1 MTIVTYSAAQS
12 YSQCTHQERMRST
25 KTILRKRNM
34 RIATIALITSLS
46 VIAMQPASAFDGW
59 RLRDTQMPRLFIGH
73 RKEGLRVYDLKSK
86 AVVKVIEGTDRN
98 SSNGVTFASDLDLG
112 ISNNEDGT
120 ITPFRLSTLEAST
133 PIKLSHELDNS
144 HYDPATKRLI
154 VNVAAGKDG
163 TDLVVLDVPSF
174 KIAGT
179 IKVPTVKPEHADVD
193 GAGTMFLAGR
203 DTDAVYRI
211 DTRSMKLT
219 ATWPT
224 PGCAKTNSM
233 VYDHANKRIL
243 LGCRGSE
250 TTKPSL
256 AVMNA
261 ETGNIVHTSE
271 IGGGVDG
278 IAYDPR
284 TKRIFLS
291 CGVNAVINIFEQVSA
306 DSYRPIEALGT
317 QAGARTL
324 AYNPKT
330 EELYSVV
337 AEGSADFAKK
347 ITTSVAP
354 FYANTFFK
362 DTFKVLTYSR

>member
-1 MTIVTYSAAQS
+1 
-12 YSQCTHQERMRST
+12 
-25 KTILRKRNM
+25 M
-34 RIATIALITSLS
+34 RIATLALTTSL
-46 VIAMQPASAFDGW
+46 IAMSSAHAFDGW
-59 RLRDTQMPRLFIGH
+59 RLRDTQMLPSNGASWDYLHLDPDQPRLFIGN

-86 AVVKVIEGTDRN
+86 TVVKVIEGTDRN
-98 SSNGVTFASDLDLG
+98 SSNGVTFAADLDLG

-120 ITPFRLSTLEAST
+120 ITPFKLSTLEASA
-133 PIKLSHELDNS
+133 PIKLAAELDNS

-163 TDLVVLDVPSF
+163 TDLVVLDMPSF

-179 IKVPTVKPEHADVD
+179 IKVPTTKPEHADVD
-193 GAGTMFLAGR
+193 GTGVMFLAGR
-203 DTDAVYRI
+203 DTNSVYKL

-233 VYDHANKRIL
+233 VYDTANKRIL
-243 LGCRGSE
+243 LGCRGSD
-250 TTKPSL
+250 TTKPTF

-261 ETGNIVHTSE
+261 ETGKIVYTSE

-278 IAYDPR
+278 LAYDPR

-291 CGVNAVINIFEQVSA
+291 CGVNAVINVFEQVSA
-306 DSYRPIEALGT
+306 DIYRPIEALGT

-324 AYNPKT
+324 AYDPKT
-330 EELYSVV
+330 EQLYSVV
-337 AEGSADFAKK
+337 AEGSADFSKK
-347 ITTSVAP
+347 VATSVAP
-354 FYANTFFK
+354 FYANSFFK